1 MEEKEQSEYLKQLQ
15 LELDA
20 PLETRKQYFVSE
32 ERRLKVQLSFYKTDE
47 YRKPLLEKLDEVL
60 NKRSLFT
67 SDLKQL
73 RASIEERI
81 RH

>member
-1 MEEKEQSEYLKQLQ
+1 MEEKEQSEYLEQLQ

-20 PLETRKQYFVSE
+20 PIETLPQHFDSE
-32 ERRLKVQLSFYKTDE
+32 EARLKDKLSFYKTDE
-47 YRKPLLEKLDEVL
+47 YRNPLLESLDEEL
-60 NKRSLFT
+60 KKRSLFS

-73 RASIEERI
+73 KTIIEERI

>member
-15 LELDA
+15 LKLDA
-20 PLETRKQYFVSE
+20 PIETRKQYFDSE
-32 ERRLKVQLSFYKTDE
+32 EARLKDKLSFYKTDE
-47 YRKPLLEKLDEVL
+47 YRNPLLERLDEVL
-60 NKRSLFT
+60 KKRSLFS

-73 RASIEERI
+73 KTSIEERI

>member
-20 PLETRKQYFVSE
+20 PIETRKQYFDSE
-32 ERRLKVQLSFYKTDE
+32 EARLKDKLSFYKTDE
-47 YRKPLLEKLDEVL
+47 YRNPLLERLDEVL
-60 NKRSLFT
+60 KKRSLFS

-73 RASIEERI
+73 KTSIEERI